1 VHERAVGA
9 PAEGVGIFG
18 KLPCRGDF
26 ITRGLPGELAERLHG
41 LLHETI
47 TEGRR
52 QHGDAWLDAYLTAP
66 IWRFAATAG
75 CLGETTCVGLLMPS
89 VDAVGRHFPVAV
101 LYRTGRA
108 RGATALLTGASAW
121 LTEAEGLALSALDEA
136 LDADGLEAALTAL
149 APPEAGRHEPPGA
162 AAERG
167 LPWRIPL
174 GAVDGELSLEGC
186 AELADRALGACS
198 SAHSLWLT
206 AGSDRMA
213 PELRVFAG
221 LPDVASLVTFVMG
234 DAAPAVPPSPER
246 EGTR

>member
-18 KLPCRGDF
+18 KLPCRGDY
-26 ITRGLPGELAERLHG
+26 ITRGLPGALAERLHG

-52 QHGDAWLDAYLTAP
+52 QYGDAWLDAYLTAP
-66 IWRFAATAG
+66 IWRFAATGG
-75 CLGETTCVGLLMPS
+75 CLGETACVGLLMPS

-101 LYRTGRA
+101 LYRTARA
-108 RGATALLTGASAW
+108 GGATALLTGSAAW
-121 LTEAEGLALSALDEA
+121 LAEAERLALSALDEA

-174 GAVDGELSLEGC
+174 GAVDGELSLDGC
-186 AELADRALGACS
+186 AALADKALEACRG
-198 SAHSLWLT
+198 AHSLWTT
-206 AGSDRMA
+206 AGSDRVA
-213 PELRVFAG
+213 PELRVVAG
-221 LPDVASLVTFVMG
+221 LPDAADLVTFVMG
-234 DAAPAVPPSPER
+234 DTAPLAPPSPER
-246 EGTR
+246 EASR